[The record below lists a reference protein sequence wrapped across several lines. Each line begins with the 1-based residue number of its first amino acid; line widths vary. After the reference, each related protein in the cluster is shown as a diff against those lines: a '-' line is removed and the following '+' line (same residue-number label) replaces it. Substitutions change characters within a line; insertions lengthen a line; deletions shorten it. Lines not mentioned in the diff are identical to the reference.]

1 MRTSK
6 AIITT
11 LEQVRVLADSTRLQI
26 LEVLFR
32 HKRPMTTKQV
42 ADALEE
48 KPHRLYHHMAM
59 LERAGLVKLVDV
71 AIKSGIA
78 EKYYQP
84 AVESLRIDEQ
94 LFQKQAIP
102 DIELYQVLA
111 ASLDALLTKIRRSI
125 EQGLLGSSEA
135 SLPSTFRFSK
145 SIRLSREQAWVLNRK
160 VGELYE
166 QLRNQGSEDGEFEY
180 QLGVVFYPIG
190 RRT

>member
-1 MRTSK
+1 MGASK
-6 AIITT
+6 EIITT
-11 LEQVRVLADSTRLQI
+11 LEQVRVLADSTRLRI
-26 LEVLFR
+26 MEVLFR

-48 KPHRLYHHMAM
+48 RPHRLYHHMTM

-71 AIKSGIA
+71 VIKSGIA

-94 LFQKQAIP
+94 LFQKQAIS
-102 DIELYQVLA
+102 DLEFYQALA
-111 ASLDALLTKIRRSI
+111 APLDALLVKIRRSI
-125 EQGLLGSSEA
+125 EQGLLGASGA
-135 SLPSTFRFSK
+135 SLPATFRFSK
-145 SIRLSREQAWVLNRK
+145 PIRLSREQARVLNRK

-180 QLGVVFYPIG
+180 QLGVVFYPMG
-190 RRT
+190 KT

>member
-1 MRTSK
+1 MGASK
-6 AIITT
+6 EIITT
-11 LEQVRVLADSTRLQI
+11 LEQVRALADSTRLQI
-26 LEVLFR
+26 MEVLFR

-71 AIKSGIA
+71 VIKSGIA

-102 DIELYQVLA
+102 DIELYQALA
-111 ASLDALLTKIRRSI
+111 APLNALLTKIRRSI
-125 EQGLLGSSEA
+125 EQGLLGSSGA

-145 SIRLSREQAWVLNRK
+145 PIRLSREQAQVLNRK
-160 VGELYE
+160 VGEFYE
-166 QLRNQGSEDGEFEY
+166 QLRSQGSEDGEFEY
-180 QLGVVFYPIG
+180 QLGVVFYPMG
-190 RRT
+190 RT